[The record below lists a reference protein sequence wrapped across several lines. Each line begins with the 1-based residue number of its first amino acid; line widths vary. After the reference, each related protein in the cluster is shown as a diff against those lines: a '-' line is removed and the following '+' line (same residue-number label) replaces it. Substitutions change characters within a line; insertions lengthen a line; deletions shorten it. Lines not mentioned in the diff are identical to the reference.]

1 MNLSIKIKILVFIL
15 ISQAFAMASNQ
26 VSFPLIAS
34 AYADEGGDSDGDDGD
49 SDGGHGDDGDDGD
62 DGGHDDGGSD
72 DGGGDS
78 DSGDSGGDS
87 SSDSGGSGGD
97 SSDIDDFLEY
107 YNEIDELSGLMQMQ
121 AKKRTVLM
129 DEERGLIN
137 QNWLMNSIANQQDI
151 SVAINSAPVKSLY
164 EITVSDPLMDIKY
177 PLIKSDTS
185 NDIAVIIANEN
196 YEKSIDIPNND
207 PATRDAKAFRL
218 FARDGLGILEGNII
232 WINNGTQANFLRVFG
247 SETNHKGQLFDW
259 VKKDKSRVYVYYA
272 GHGAPSRDKDSFL
285 IPADSDSSRLDLNG
299 YRLSTLYNNLS
310 KIPTKETLVV
320 LESCFSGISQNG
332 ETVKNASPIY
342 ARTSSITPPTGISV
356 ISATHANQVAS
367 WEPDASHGLFTK
379 FFLKAMSGEAD
390 VSPYGDNN
398 GTVDFL
404 ELDNYLKD
412 TLTYW
417 ARRHYGRDQVAEIFK
432 GK

>member
-15 ISQAFAMASNQ
+15 IAQAFTMASNQ
-26 VSFPLIAS
+26 VGFSLISS
-34 AYADEGGDSDGDDGD
+34 AYADKGGDDDGDDGD
-49 SDGGHGDDGDDGD
+49 DGGHGDDGDDGD
-62 DGGHDDGGSD
+62 DGDSDSGDDGSSD
-72 DGGGDS
+72 G

-87 SSDSGGSGGD
+87 SSDDSGGGD

-107 YNEIDELSGLMQMQ
+107 YNEIEELSGLMQMQ
-121 AKKRTVLM
+121 AKKRTILM
-129 DEERGLIN
+129 DEEMGLIN
-137 QNWLMNSIANQQDI
+137 QNWLMNPIANKLDVR
-151 SVAINSAPVKSLY
+151 VAIASAPIKAAYETIVPDSL
-164 EITVSDPLMDIKY
+164 MGIKY
-177 PLIKSDTS
+177 PLIKSNTS

-196 YEKSIDIPNND
+196 YENSIDIPNND
-207 PATRDAKAFRL
+207 PATRDAKAFRQ

-390 VSPYGDNN
+390 VAPYGDNN
-398 GTVDFL
+398 GTVDLL